1 MEEWALV
8 HWPDGTEE
16 VLRVFERTRRDQYPF
31 TFAEAH
37 EKVANIWAGRWVLER
52 EERCDGLTEG
62 GRRYH
67 LEVWVGTADG

>member
-16 VLRVFERTRRDQYPF
+16 VLRVFERTRRDQHPF
-31 TFAEAH
+31 TFAEKH
-37 EKVANIWAGRWVLER
+37 EKLANVWTGRWVLER
-52 EERCDGLTEG
+52 EERCDRLTES

-67 LEVWVGTADG
+67 LEVWVTAADD